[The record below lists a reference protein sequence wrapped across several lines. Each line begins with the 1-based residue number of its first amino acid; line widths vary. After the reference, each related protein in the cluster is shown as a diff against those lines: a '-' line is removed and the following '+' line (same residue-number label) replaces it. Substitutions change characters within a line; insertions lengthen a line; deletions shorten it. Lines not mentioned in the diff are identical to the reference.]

1 MDFYNEIARVA
12 YELYEKSGYMHGRDL
27 NNWVEAERIVRAR
40 LAEEEKKRSS
50 KKPENKPEKK
60 PERKIEAKTE
70 TKTKKPVRKKTK

>member
-12 YELYEKSGYMHGRDL
+12 YELYERSGYIHGRDL

-50 KKPENKPEKK
+50 RKPENKPERK
-60 PERKIEAKTE
+60 PEKKIEAKAE